1 MTVKSTNS
9 VRGNLAIDN
18 GDVVIDVDGSGD
30 VNVAFAAYNGS
41 TVDLSGANIQVA
53 DKSAAV
59 YVPKNVETVIN
70 VDNTTMTV
78 GNGGH
83 GVFVPQGAKDLK
95 INFTNSTI
103 TGSPYA
109 LYLMQTNSVV
119 TFDANSTVNEFW
131 VMGGNVDVIYSGTK
145 PVVKTDGLAVNL
157 NLYTKDEYAFSDVFD
172 ADGGELTFTEDLT
185 LSNSVTVAAGQDV
198 KLNLDGNKLNV
209 ERRSVVNGNLNI
221 NGGDIDVN
229 IPTTSSIQMGF
240 VADNGSQIDIVDAN
254 ITVAPKNTAITI
266 FNTDYNYHNIRSTIN
281 LTNTTIVSEGYGIQ
295 SPLGAEY
302 VEINL
307 VNSSITGKNTILLQ
321 DVKEAVIT
329 VDANSHVDTI
339 AFEGSGTL
347 TVKYAGTKPNVTGSN
362 ITFVAL

>member
-1 MTVKSTNS
+1 SPVTEFINIPVQRNYRTNIIS
-9 VRGNLAIDN
+9 SLLTSPATFNI
-18 GDVVIDVDGSGD
+18 VIDSTFDGEYNSD
-30 VNVAFAAYNGS
+30 DMLDKVVAEGGEFKLFADMTIDESMTIEA
-41 TVDLSGANIQVA
+41 
-53 DKSAAV
+53 
-59 YVPKNVETVIN
+59 VIN

-145 PVVKTDGLAVNL
+145 PVVKTDGLALNL
-157 NLYTKDEYAFSDVFD
+157 NFYTKDEYAFSDVFD

-209 ERRSVVNGNLNI
+209 ERRSIVNGNLNI

-266 FNTDYNYHNIRSTIN
+266 FNTDYNYHN
-281 LTNTTIVSEGYGIQ
+281 
-295 SPLGAEY
+295 
-302 VEINL
+302 
-307 VNSSITGKNTILLQ
+307 LL
-321 DVKEAVIT
+321 
-329 VDANSHVDTI
+329 
-339 AFEGSGTL
+339 
-347 TVKYAGTKPNVTGSN
+347 
-362 ITFVAL
+362 